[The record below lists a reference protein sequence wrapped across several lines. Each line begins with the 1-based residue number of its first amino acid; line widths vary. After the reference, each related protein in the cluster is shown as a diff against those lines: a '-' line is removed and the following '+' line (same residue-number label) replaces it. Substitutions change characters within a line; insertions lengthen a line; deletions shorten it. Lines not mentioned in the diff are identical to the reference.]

1 MKNNKNYKIKL
12 EAKYNDEKTK
22 ISFEINRAKGLEIVT
37 FLAQL
42 NNSIIEKAFPT
53 NKLRG
58 KALIE
63 LLTRLEDTWCK

>member
-12 EAKYNDEKTK
+12 EAKYNDENTE
-22 ISFEINRAKGLEIVT
+22 ISFKANEAKGLDIVT

-42 NNSIIEKAFPT
+42 NNSIIEKTFPT
-53 NKLRG
+53 NELRG